1 MFSKGKQ
8 RELLLSTKEKLCLP
22 WRDLASKLGI
32 GYTTLREWR
41 DEKWSMQLD
50 VFNKIID
57 ACPEQKNFEKYI
69 TERKEDAWGQKLGG
83 FRTKQRKH
91 GFLDPAYT
99 KQSISW
105 KSKGGQIGSRKWHVR
120 MKNEKPEE
128 YHRIQYDRIKQS
140 LKYKCEF
147 NGRKYR
153 NNLELEIARILSE
166 NHVEFEY
173 ERSLNCGNRF
183 YFPDFIIGEL
193 VVECTFWNDVEQRA
207 KELSEKIENYNKLKL
222 ETVVVTTQR
231 YIEKYSALLAHLNVR
246 VITSDKLIEVLDGK
260 LGRVKRANS

>member
-8 RELLLSTKEKLCLP
+8 RELLLSTKEKLGLP
-22 WRDLASKLGI
+22 WRGLASTLGI
-32 GYTTLREWR
+32 GYTTLRECR
-41 DEKWSMQLD
+41 DEKWSMQMD

-57 ACPEQKNFEKYI
+57 ACPEQKNFEKFI
-69 TERKEDAWGQKLGG
+69 IERKEDVWGQKLGG

-91 GFLDPAYT
+91 GFFNPLY
-99 KQSISW
+99 KEQSVSW
-105 KSKGGQIGSRKWHVR
+105 KSAGGRIGSRKWHVR
-120 MKNEKPEE
+120 MKNERPLE
-128 YHRIQYDRIKQS
+128 YHKIQYERIKKS

-147 NGRKYR
+147 NGQKYR
-153 NNLELEIARILSE
+153 NNLEVEIARFLTE
-166 NHVEFEY
+166 NHIEFEY
-173 ERSLNCGNRF
+173 ERLLNCDNKV

-193 VVECTFWNDVEQRA
+193 VVECTFWNDVDQRA

-246 VITSDKLIEVLDGK
+246 VITPDKLTEVLDGK
-260 LGRVKRANS
+260 SGRVKRA